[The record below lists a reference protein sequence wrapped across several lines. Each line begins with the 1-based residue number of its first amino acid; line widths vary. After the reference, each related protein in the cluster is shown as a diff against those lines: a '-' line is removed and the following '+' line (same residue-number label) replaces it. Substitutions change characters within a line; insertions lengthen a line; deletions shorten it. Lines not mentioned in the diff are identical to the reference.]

1 MHRIAWPAIPGAVP
15 VAGAKGGHMGKLT
28 VKRVAGLKDMGRYGD
43 GQGLFLQVTATGTKS
58 WLYRWERD
66 GRERCMGLGSVHD
79 VDLEEARDL
88 ARDMRRLVRAGR
100 DPVAE
105 RRAEREQRKAEA
117 RKLLLFRDAAT
128 QYFDSHERKWASRKT
143 REVFLARLKTF
154 VYPHIGALAVSDI
167 STADV
172 LKVLEPI
179 WHSRTETA
187 SRVRGYI
194 EAILAFATVKGYR
207 TGDNP
212 ARWAGHLRE
221 ALPSPAAIAPDQ
233 HYAALPVKELAAFF
247 ARVTTMGGMAAL
259 ALRFT
264 ILTAARTNETI
275 GATWDEI
282 DLERGLWVI
291 PAARMK
297 MRRDHRVPLSQAAI
311 DLLKSVPREKGNAH
325 VFAGMRKGSGLSNVA
340 MLGLLKVR
348 MGVTNITV
356 HGFRSTF
363 RDWAG
368 DHTEFPR
375 EVVEAALAHAVGDA
389 TEQAYRRSDALE
401 RRRVLMEAWADF
413 CLGKAAPSNVLQ
425 LRA

>member
-1 MHRIAWPAIPGAVP
+1 
-15 VAGAKGGHMGKLT
+15 MGKLS
-28 VKRVAGLKDMGRYGD
+28 VKRVSALKDAGRYGD
-43 GQGLFLQVTATGTKS
+43 GQGLTLQVTATGTKS

-79 VDLEEARDL
+79 VTLDEARDL

-105 RRAEREQRKAEA
+105 RRAERERQKAAA
-117 RKLLLFRDAAT
+117 RKQISFKDAA
-128 QYFDSHERKWASRKT
+128 QAYFDAHERKWASQKT
-143 REVFLARLKTF
+143 RDVFMARLTTF
-154 VYPHIGALAVSDI
+154 VYPHLGALAVSDI

-172 LKVLEPI
+172 LKVLEPL
-179 WHSRTETA
+179 WHSKTETA
-187 SRVRGYI
+187 ARTRGYI

-221 ALPSPAAIAPDQ
+221 ALPSPAAIAPEK
-233 HYAALPVKELAAFF
+233 HYAALPVAELPAFYKTV
-247 ARVTTMGGMAAL
+247 ATMGGMAAL
-259 ALRFT
+259 ALRFL
-264 ILTAARTNETI
+264 ILTAARTGEII
-275 GATWDEI
+275 GATWDEV
-282 DLERGLWVI
+282 DLDKGVWTI

-297 MRRDHRVPLSQAAI
+297 MRRDHRVPLSEAAVA
-311 DLLKSVPREKGNAH
+311 LLKTVPRERGNAH
-325 VFAGMRKGSGLSNVA
+325 LFAGQYKGSGLSNMA
-340 MLGLLKVR
+340 MLGLLKR
-348 MGVTNITV
+348 MERTDITV
-356 HGFRSTF
+356 HGFRSAF

-375 EVVEAALAHAVGDA
+375 EVVEAALAHKVGDA

-401 RRRVLMEAWADF
+401 RRRVLMEAWATY
-413 CLGKAAPSNVLQ
+413 CLGKAAASNVLQ